1 MATAI
6 VPGSFDPLTNGHL
19 DVIERTAQ
27 IFSRVIVGVPVN
39 ASKTP
44 LFTME
49 ERLEM
54 LRLATCHLPNVRVE
68 EIPGLTVE
76 AARKYGCQV
85 IVRGMRAVQ
94 DFEFEFQ
101 IGMMNKKLAPD
112 IETMFLFADFKYTFV
127 SSTLVK
133 DVARNGGSLDGLV
146 PPLVAERLLAK
157 YGRLGA
163 RQG

>member
-27 IFSRVIVGVPVN
+27 IFTHVVVGVPVN

-44 LFTME
+44 LFSSE

-54 LRLATCHLPNVRVE
+54 AKAVMCHLPNVKVE
-68 EIPGLTVE
+68 AISGLTVE
-76 AARKYGCQV
+76 AARKFGCQV

-112 IETMFLFADFKYTFV
+112 VETMFLMADFKYTFV

-146 PPLVAERLLAK
+146 PPLVAERLLQK
-157 YGRLGA
+157 YNRVGSQPG
-163 RQG
+163 

>member
-1 MATAI
+1 MAKAI

-19 DVIERTAQ
+19 DIIERAAQ
-27 IFSRVIVGVPVN
+27 IFTQVVVGVPVN
-39 ASKTP
+39 ASKAP
-44 LFTME
+44 LFSTS

-54 LRLATCHLPNVRVE
+54 LRAVTCHLPNVTVAA
-68 EIPGLTVE
+68 IPGLTVE
-76 AARKYGCQV
+76 AARQLGCQV

-127 SSTLVK
+127 SSTIVK

-146 PPLVAERLLAK
+146 PPLVAERLVEK
-157 YGRLGA
+157 YKSLSPR
-163 RQG
+163 

>member
-1 MATAI
+1 MAAAI

-27 IFSRVIVGVPVN
+27 IFSRVVVAVPVN

-44 LFTME
+44 LFTIE
-49 ERLEM
+49 ERLDM
-54 LRLATCHLPNVRVE
+54 LRAVTCHLPNVQVE

-76 AARKYGCQV
+76 AARKFGCQV
-85 IVRGMRAVQ
+85 IVRGMRALQ

-127 SSTLVK
+127 SSTIVK

-146 PPLVAERLLAK
+146 PPLVAQRLIQK
-157 YGRLGA
+157 YKSLSQR
-163 RQG
+163 